1 MLSTRTLT
9 PVVFQVARAAPRILE
24 CTRVSIYPIL
34 PTHLVQKRNFGIVSA
49 VVQVAIGIPLNVSSS

>member
-1 MLSTRTLT
+1 M
-9 PVVFQVARAAPRILE
+9 FQVARAAPRILE
-24 CTRVSIYPIL
+24 CTRVSSYPIL